1 MTTCAACVYEAAGP
15 FRFCPECGVPAGEQG
30 REQRRMVTVLFE
42 QMKAI
47 VERHGGVVEKFMA
60 ARTRTKLAD
69 AT

>member
-1 MTTCAACVYEAAGP
+1 
-15 FRFCPECGVPAGEQG
+15 
-30 REQRRMVTVLFE
+30 MVTVPFE

-47 VERHGGVVEKFMA
+47 VGRHGGVVEKFMA

>member
-1 MTTCAACVYEAAGP
+1 
-15 FRFCPECGVPAGEQG
+15 
-30 REQRRMVTVLFE
+30 MVTVLFE